1 MKRMSAK
8 RRPYRSAIQPPGYWY
23 TPSRKSSAVPNRPIA
38 VIGAPSDCRYLG
50 KKRRQRFSPHPI
62 KNMLVD
68 TATISGVSPKNSR
81 ARARRPGGD
90 SVERRLG
97 LLSQLYLRARMV
109 AILAAAPASHRPVVL
124 ATHRLDA
131 PSQVKHCSV
140 PPTRPDGL
148 RRPDP
153 D

>member
-1 MKRMSAK
+1 MAYPIAASEIKRMSAK

-50 KKRRQRFSPHPI
+50 KKRRQRFSPHPS

-81 ARARRPGGD
+81 ARARRPLAD
-90 SVERRLG
+90 SVEP
-97 LLSQLYLRARMV
+97 LLVCVAFDPSRHDFLLAVLSSAARSP
-109 AILAAAPASHRPVVL
+109 L
-124 ATHRLDA
+124 
-131 PSQVKHCSV
+131 
-140 PPTRPDGL
+140 
-148 RRPDP
+148 
-153 D
+153 